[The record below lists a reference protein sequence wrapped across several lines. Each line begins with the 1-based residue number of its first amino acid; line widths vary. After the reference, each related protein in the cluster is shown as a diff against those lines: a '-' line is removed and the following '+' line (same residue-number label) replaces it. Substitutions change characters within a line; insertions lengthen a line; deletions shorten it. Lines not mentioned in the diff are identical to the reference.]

1 MKLLAVALAVAFPCL
16 AQMMIPEPDKGK
28 ALGSPTAPITIEVF
42 SDFTCP
48 HCKHFHETELPAL
61 MRDYIVKGKV
71 YLVSRDFPLT
81 GPEHQYSRQAATYAT
96 AAARIG
102 KYEPVAD
109 ALFANQDFTK
119 PTSWVVNGQVWECV
133 AAVLTPAER
142 TRVQALAKDPGVVAE
157 VERELQ
163 EGLATG
169 VNSTPTLV
177 VNRGGKRFPIPSTV
191 DYSLL
196 RSFLDAPK

>member
-1 MKLLAVALAVAFPCL
+1 MSTIENMKLLAVALALVLPCL
-16 AQMMIPEPDKGK
+16 AQFPEPDKGK
-28 ALGSPTAPITIEVF
+28 ALGNPSAPITIEVF

-48 HCKHFHETELPAL
+48 HCRHFHDEELPAL
-61 MRDYIVKGKV
+61 MRDYVVKGKV
-71 YLVSRDFPLT
+71 YLVFRDFPLT
-81 GPEHQYSRQAATYAT
+81 GPGHEYSRQAAAFAT

-102 KYEPVAD
+102 KYEAVAD
-109 ALFANQDFTK
+109 ALFTNQGT
-119 PTSWVVNGQVWECV
+119 WALNGQVWPFV
-133 AAVLTPAER
+133 AAVLSPADQK
-142 TRVQALAKDPGVVAE
+142 RVQALAKDPGVVAE

>member
-1 MKLLAVALAVAFPCL
+1 MKLLALALAVAFPCL
-16 AQMMIPEPDKGK
+16 AQMPEPDKGK

-48 HCKHFHETELPAL
+48 HCRHFHETELPLL
-61 MRDYIVKGKV
+61 MQDYVVKGKV
-71 YLVSRDFPLT
+71 YVVNRDFPLT
-81 GPEHQYSRQAATYAT
+81 GPGHQYSREAATYAT
-96 AAARIG
+96 AAAHIG
-102 KYEPVAD
+102 QYQKVAD
-109 ALFANQDFTK
+109 ALFANQAT
-119 PTSWVVNGQVWECV
+119 WAMNGQVWPCV
-133 AAVLTPAER
+133 AAVLSPVDQKK
-142 TRVQALAKDPGVVAE
+142 VQALAKDPGVVAE

-163 EGLATG
+163 EGLSSG

-177 VNRGGKRFPIPSTV
+177 VTRGGKRFPMPSTV

>member
-1 MKLLAVALAVAFPCL
+1 MKLLAVALALALPCL
-16 AQMMIPEPDKGK
+16 AQFPEPDKGK
-28 ALGSPTAPITIEVF
+28 ALGNPSAPITIEVF

-48 HCKHFHETELPAL
+48 HCRHFHDEELPAL
-61 MRDYIVKGKV
+61 MRDYVVKGKV
-71 YLVSRDFPLT
+71 YLVFRDFPLT
-81 GPEHQYSRQAATYAT
+81 GPGHEYSRQAATYAT

-102 KYEPVAD
+102 KYEAVAD
-109 ALFANQDFTK
+109 ALFANQGT
-119 PTSWVVNGQVWECV
+119 WALNGQVWPCV
-133 AAVLTPAER
+133 ASVLSPADQK
-142 TRVQALAKDPGVVAE
+142 RVQALSKDPGVVAE

-163 EGLATG
+163 EGLSTG

-177 VNRGGKRFPIPSTV
+177 VNRGGKRFPMPSTV

>member
-1 MKLLAVALAVAFPCL
+1 MKLFALALAVALPCL
-16 AQMMIPEPDKGK
+16 AQFPEPDKGK
-28 ALGSPTAPITIEVF
+28 SIGSPSAPITIEVF

-61 MRDYIVKGKV
+61 MRDYVSKGKV
-71 YLVSRDFPLT
+71 YFVSRDFPLT
-81 GPEHQYSRQAATYAT
+81 GPGHQYSRQAAAYAT

-102 KYEPVAD
+102 KYNVVAD
-109 ALFANQDFTK
+109 ALFAHQET
-119 PTSWVVNGQVWECV
+119 WAVNGQVWECV
-133 AAVLTPAER
+133 AAVLSPADQKA
-142 TRVQALAKDPGVVAE
+142 VQALSKEPGVVTE

-163 EGLATG
+163 EGLSTG

-177 VNRGGKRFPIPSTV
+177 IIRGGKRYPVASTT

-196 RSFLDAPK
+196 RTFLDAPK

>member
-1 MKLLAVALAVAFPCL
+1 MKLFALALAVALPCL
-16 AQMMIPEPDKGK
+16 AQFPEPDKGK
-28 ALGSPTAPITIEVF
+28 SIGSPSAPITIEVF

-61 MRDYIVKGKV
+61 MRDYVSKGKV
-71 YLVSRDFPLT
+71 YFVSRDFPLT
-81 GPEHQYSRQAATYAT
+81 GPGHQYSRQAAAYAT

-102 KYEPVAD
+102 KYNVVAD
-109 ALFANQDFTK
+109 ALFAHQET
-119 PTSWVVNGQVWECV
+119 WAVNGQVWECV
-133 AAVLTPAER
+133 AAVLSPADQKA
-142 TRVQALAKDPGVVAE
+142 VQALSKEPGVVTE

-163 EGLATG
+163 EGLSTG
-169 VNSTPTLV
+169 VSSTPTLV
-177 VNRGGKRFPIPSTV
+177 IIRGGKRFPVPATT

>member
-1 MKLLAVALAVAFPCL
+1 MKLFAVALAVVLPCL
-16 AQMMIPEPDKGK
+16 AQMPEPDRGK
-28 ALGSPTAPITIEVF
+28 ALGNPTAPITIEVF

-48 HCKHFHETELPAL
+48 HCKHFHEEELPAL
-61 MRDYIVKGKV
+61 MRDYVVKGKV

-81 GPEHQYSRQAATYAT
+81 GPGHEYSRQAAIYAT

-102 KYEPVAD
+102 RYAQVSD
-109 ALFANQDFTK
+109 ALFANQGT
-119 PTSWVVNGQVWECV
+119 WALNGQVWECV
-133 AAVLTPAER
+133 ASALTPADR
-142 TRVQALAKDPGVVAE
+142 VKVQALAKDPGVVAE

-163 EGLATG
+163 EGLSTG

-177 VNRGGKRFPIPSTV
+177 VNRSGRRYPIPSTV

>member
-1 MKLLAVALAVAFPCL
+1 MSTIGDMKLLALALTVALPCL
-16 AQMMIPEPDKGK
+16 AQFPEPDKEK
-28 ALGSPTAPITIEVF
+28 SLGNPSAPITIEVF

-48 HCKHFHETELPAL
+48 HCKLFHENELPML
-61 MRDYIVKGKV
+61 MRDYVVKGKV
-71 YLVSRDFPLT
+71 YVVSRDFPLT
-81 GPEHQYSRQAATYAT
+81 GPGHQFSRPAATYAT

-102 KYEPVAD
+102 KYPQVAD
-109 ALFANQDFTK
+109 ALFANQAT
-119 PTSWVVNGQVWECV
+119 WAMNGQVWECV
-133 AAVLTPAER
+133 AAVLTPADQKK
-142 TRVQALAKDPGVVAE
+142 VQALSKDPGVAAE

-163 EGLATG
+163 EGLSTG

-177 VNRGGKRFPIPSTV
+177 VNRGGKRFPLPSTV